1 MVKKS
6 NNQNLLV
13 EIKKSLDLL
22 ILIELC
28 KTKADRN
35 QIRGILGKADNNLI
49 SKINMLIKGVKNEK

>member
-6 NNQNLLV
+6 NNQNPLI

-35 QIRGILGKADNNLI
+35 QIREILGKADNNLI
-49 SKINMLIKGVKNEK
+49 SKINVLIKGVKNEK